1 MHFKTRINQS
11 LKIGMSKDIRIK
23 KGVSIKLTGSAD
35 RVYANIPS
43 SEYYVIKPSDFIGL
57 KPKLTVKVGD
67 KVQAGSSLFFD
78 KENPDVIIA
87 SPVSGEISEISR
99 GEKRKIL
106 SVVVKA
112 DAEISY
118 KEFSKAKAKDVTR
131 AQIIEQMLASGLWPF
146 VRQRPFAVIANPAD
160 MPKAV
165 FISAF
170 DSAPLTCD
178 SDFVLHGME
187 EEFQAGLDIVAKLTD
202 GKTHL
207 NLDGNSNSSSVFTS
221 AKGVQINNVSGPHP
235 AGNVGVQIHH
245 IDPINKGEVVWYMYP
260 QDVVAIGRLFSQGKY
275 DATRLIALAGSQVVK
290 PRYYRTMQ
298 GASITALTEA
308 NIKPG
313 ESRYI
318 SGNVLTGNKIAADG
332 NLGFYHN
339 EISVISEGKEQEF
352 LGWLLP
358 GLSKFSLSRTFF
370 SWMNPKK
377 EYPISANMN
386 GEERA
391 YVVTGQYESVLPM
404 DVHPQHL
411 IKSIMIGDIELMENL
426 GIYEVAEEDLALCEF
441 SCTSKIPVQEILREG
456 LDLVK
461 KECS

>member
-1 MHFKTRINQS
+1 
-11 LKIGMSKDIRIK
+11 MSKDIRIK

-35 RVYANIPS
+35 RVYANIPA
-43 SEYYVIKPSDFIGL
+43 SEYYVVKPSDFTGL
-57 KPKLTVKVGD
+57 TPKLTVKVGD

-78 KENPDVIIA
+78 KENPSVIIA
-87 SPVSGEISEISR
+87 SPVSGEVSEIRR

-112 DAEISY
+112 DAEITY
-118 KEFSKAKAKDVTR
+118 KEFAKSEAKNLSR
-131 AQIIEQMLASGLWPF
+131 EQIIEQMLAAGVWPF

-170 DSAPLTCD
+170 DSAPLACD

-187 EEFQAGLDIVAKLTD
+187 KEFQAGLDIVTKLTE
-202 GKTHL
+202 GTTHL
-207 NLDGNSNSSSVFTS
+207 NIDGNSNSSSVFTS

-260 QDVVAIGRLFSQGKY
+260 QDVIAIGRLFSEGKY
-275 DATRLIALAGSQVVK
+275 DATRLVALAGSQVEK
-290 PRYYRTMQ
+290 PRYYRSMQ
-298 GASITALTEA
+298 GAAIATMTGG
-308 NIKPG
+308 NIKEG
-313 ESRYI
+313 DNRFI
-318 SGNVLTGNKIAADG
+318 SGNVLTGTHIAADG

-339 EISVISEGKEQEF
+339 EVSVIPEGKEQDF

-358 GLSKFSLSRTFF
+358 SFSKFSLSRTFF
-370 SWMNPKK
+370 SWINPKK
-377 EYPISANMN
+377 EYAISANMN

-391 YVVTGQYESVLPM
+391 YVVTGQYEAVLPM
-404 DVHPQHL
+404 DVYPQHL
-411 IKSIMIGDIELMENL
+411 IKAIMIGDIELMENL
-426 GIYEVAEEDLALCEF
+426 GIYEVAEEDFALCEF
-441 SCTSKIPVQEILREG
+441 ACTSKMPVQEILREG
-456 LDLVK
+456 LDLVR

>member
-1 MHFKTRINQS
+1 
-11 LKIGMSKDIRIK
+11 MSKDIRIK

-35 RVYANIPS
+35 RVYANIPA
-43 SEYYVIKPSDFIGL
+43 SEYYVVKPSDFTGL
-57 KPKLTVKVGD
+57 TPKLTVKVGD

-78 KENPDVIIA
+78 KENPSVIIT
-87 SPVSGEISEISR
+87 SPVSGDISEIRR

-106 SVVVKA
+106 SIVIKA
-112 DAEISY
+112 DAEITY
-118 KEFSKAKAKDVTR
+118 KEFSKAEAKEVSR
-131 AQIIEQMLASGLWPF
+131 EQIIEQMLAAGVWPF
-146 VRQRPFAVIANPAD
+146 VRQRPYAVIANPAD

-170 DSAPLTCD
+170 DTAPLSCD

-187 EEFQAGLDIVAKLTD
+187 KEFQAGLDIVTKLTE
-202 GKTHL
+202 GTTHL

-235 AGNVGVQIHH
+235 AGNIGVQIHH

-260 QDVVAIGRLFSQGKY
+260 QDVIAIGRLFSQGKY
-275 DATRLIALAGSQVVK
+275 DATRLIALAGSQVQK
-290 PRYYRTMQ
+290 PRYYRSMQ
-298 GASITALTEA
+298 GASITTMTKG
-308 NIKPG
+308 NIKDG
-313 ESRYI
+313 ENRFI
-318 SGNVLTGNKIAADG
+318 SGNVLTGNHIAEDG

-339 EISVISEGKEQEF
+339 EISVIPEGKEQDF

-358 GLSKFSLSRTFF
+358 GFSKFSLSRTFLA
-370 SWMNPKK
+370 WINPRK
-377 EYPISANMN
+377 EYAISANMN

-391 YVVTGQYESVLPM
+391 YVVTGQYENVLPM
-404 DVHPQHL
+404 DVYPQHL
-411 IKSIMIGDIELMENL
+411 IKAIMIGDVELMENL
-426 GIYEVAEEDLALCEF
+426 GIYEVAEEDFALCEF

-456 LDLVK
+456 LDLVR